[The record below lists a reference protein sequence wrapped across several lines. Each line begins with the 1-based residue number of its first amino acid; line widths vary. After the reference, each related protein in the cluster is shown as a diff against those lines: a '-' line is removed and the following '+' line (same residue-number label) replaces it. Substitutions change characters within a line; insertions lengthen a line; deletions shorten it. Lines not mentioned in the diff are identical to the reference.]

1 MTTTATKN
9 PSLATVTTPPVI
21 SKSPSASVPS
31 PKPSSGEATKKW
43 NPKVAYWK
51 ARKDNSGT
59 AVVFEAGRD
68 CFFMMAFPQVGE
80 EKFDYNSRVIAK
92 LGVNDVGEILAVLGR
107 RIPGLGKRN
116 DNGQFSGLYHQ
127 TDKANTIIGLS
138 FDEEKN
144 TFWCSIS
151 KKNKDDTG
159 KGTRF
164 AVSLSVGEAT
174 LLEAFFKRY
183 IDILFEQEQPQQ
195 SSSDE

>member
-1 MTTTATKN
+1 MTAAA
-9 PSLATVTTPPVI
+9 PSTV
-21 SKSPSASVPS
+21 KSPTVPS
-31 PKPSSGEATKKW
+31 APKTVSPPAGGGEATVKRW

-59 AVVFEAGRD
+59 AVVFEASRD
-68 CFFMMAFPQVGE
+68 CFFMYAFPQVGE
-80 EKFDYNSRVIAK
+80 EKFDYASRVIAK
-92 LGVNDVGEILAVLGR
+92 LGVNDIGEILAVLSR
-107 RIPGLGKRN
+107 RNPGLGKRN
-116 DNGQFSGLYHQ
+116 ENGQFSGLYHQ

-138 FDEEKN
+138 YDEEKN

-174 LLEAFFKRY
+174 LLEAFLKRY

-195 SSSDE
+195 TSSDE